1 MRVSINMTLE
11 FSLIGIDILFQLTDY
26 EGDISEIPRFL
37 RCEGEI
43 VNRRIGKRDCAVLV
57 NDIWRERIRS
67 KIEVNICTVV
77 CISRFGI
84 SLFVPLLLFCMYSTS
99 LFLSFLLV
107 LQMLGWVSGW
117 GGGGRRRT
125 EVR

>member
-1 MRVSINMTLE
+1 MNMTLHCSQIV
-11 FSLIGIDILFQLTDY
+11 FNILFQLTDY

-43 VNRRIGKRDCAVLV
+43 VNRRIGKRDCAVLI
-57 NDIWRERIRS
+57 NDIWKERVRS

-77 CISRFGI
+77 YTSMSVI
-84 SLFVPLLLFCMYSTS
+84 SLFIPFLLLCMYSTF

-107 LQMLGWVSGW
+107 LQLLGW
-117 GGGGRRRT
+117 GGEKEGQRLDS
-125 EVR
+125 ELFV